1 VTERRKAFTRG
12 YDADATRRGA
22 GVIAGVDR
30 EGPAYAAGL
39 RDGMQLV
46 RREAGKIG
54 DASVELAYRVTDG
67 GGVERVISYMP
78 EGKAEFEVQRLELTA
93 RPEVEAACRAR
104 LGGAS

>member
-1 VTERRKAFTRG
+1 G
-12 YDADATRRGA
+12 YDADATRRGN
-22 GVIAGVDR
+22 GVITGVDR

-54 DASVELAYRVTDG
+54 DSSVELAYRITDG
-67 GGVERVISYMP
+67 GAERVIGYRP
-78 EGKAEFEVQRLELTA
+78 EGKAEFEVQRVELTVSG
-93 RPEVEAACRAR
+93 PEAEAACKTR